1 VSRSRPA
8 DHRRILGWTI
18 TLALVA
24 LMVVGAVWL
33 EAGQDP
39 CELPSRMIDGLTAEC
54 YMERRRAAQVEA
66 AAVLAAYAVVVA
78 AIVVAWLLSEPPP
91 RHRKDQLMRRRVWS
105 WLVFTLTLVAL
116 FLWSQTGVTI
126 D

>member
-1 VSRSRPA
+1 
-8 DHRRILGWTI
+8 
-18 TLALVA
+18 
-24 LMVVGAVWL
+24 
-33 EAGQDP
+33 
-39 CELPSRMIDGLTAEC
+39 MIDGLTAEC
-54 YMERRRAAQVEA
+54 YMEPRRAAQVEA
-66 AAVLAAYAVVVA
+66 AAVLAADAVIVA